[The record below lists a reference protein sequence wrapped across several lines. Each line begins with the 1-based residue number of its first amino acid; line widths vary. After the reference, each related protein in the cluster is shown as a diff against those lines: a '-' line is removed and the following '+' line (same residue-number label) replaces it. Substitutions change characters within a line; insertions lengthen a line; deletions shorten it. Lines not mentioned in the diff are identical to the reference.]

1 MEGDGDHPVAVTTPG
16 HHGRLHVAS
25 RSDTSSAR
33 RAAGPRMGRA
43 SHRAPSTTDPH
54 PRTMT
59 PLSLLDRLHE
69 RDTALY
75 RRWRLDGDDAG
86 AGRNVWVMLTHLGG
100 ATPTIAAA
108 LLPMLVGGQIAG
120 IGAQAG
126 VTLLLSTLV
135 VQVMKRNIL
144 RTRPTATHEDA
155 LVMVPDRF
163 SFPSGHATSIMSVA
177 FVYACMFPSLAIPLL
192 CLSSAVGLSRVRLG
206 VHYPGD
212 VLAGEAIA
220 LLAGTIVVGIW

>member
-1 MEGDGDHPVAVTTPG
+1 
-16 HHGRLHVAS
+16 
-25 RSDTSSAR
+25 
-33 RAAGPRMGRA
+33 
-43 SHRAPSTTDPH
+43 
-54 PRTMT
+54 MT
-59 PLSLLDRLHE
+59 PSLLHRLHE

-75 RRWRLDGDDAG
+75 RRWRLDGDQSG
-86 AGRNVWVMLTHLGG
+86 AGRQVWVLLTHLGG

-108 LLPMLVGGQIAG
+108 VLPMMLGGQIGG

-126 VTLLLSTLV
+126 VALVLSTFV

-144 RTRPTATHEDA
+144 RTRPTATHEEA

-163 SFPSGHATSIMSVA
+163 SFPSGHATAMMSVA

-212 VLAGEAIA
+212 VLAGQAIA
-220 LLAGTIVVGIW
+220 LLVGTIVVGIW